1 MFKAVAGSPLQADM
15 SFNFLL
21 YEKLTLGTG
30 YRWDAA
36 LSALAGFQFTDQIF
50 IGFGYD
56 FATTEIKSYSG
67 GSYEFMLRFD
77 VFNKPERI
85 LTPRFFKKRN
95 RYESIFKNSI
105 LISYNIIVY
114 W

>member
-1 MFKAVAGSPLQADM
+1 MFKAVAGSPLQADI

-21 YEKLTLGTG
+21 HEKLTLGTG

-85 LTPRFFKKRN
+85 LTPRFF
-95 RYESIFKNSI
+95 
-105 LISYNIIVY
+105 
-114 W
+114 